1 MSGVTIVLLCEDKQT
16 DSFVRR
22 FLKHRNF
29 KYRDIT
35 TVSLSAGSGSGE
47 QRVKEQYP
55 TELKAIRQKAIRQKE
70 QAYLIVVIDAD
81 THTVD
86 ERHAEL
92 KQACEE
98 EGILP
103 RNSRDANVLHIIP
116 RRNIE
121 TWFAYLEGNNV
132 NESEIYPKLK
142 RERDCKEHAERLHHM
157 CQTRRLR
164 EPVPPSLLEACNE
177 YRSLCR

>member
-1 MSGVTIVLLCEDKQT
+1 MGEMSGVTIVLLCEDKQT

-55 TELKAIRQKAIRQKE
+55 TELKAIRQKE

-98 EGILP
+98 EGIPP
-103 RNSRDANVLHIIP
+103 RNIKDANVLHIIP

-121 TWFAYLEGNNV
+121 TCVCL
-132 NESEIYPKLK
+132 S
-142 RERDCKEHAERLHHM
+142 
-157 CQTRRLR
+157 
-164 EPVPPSLLEACNE
+164 
-177 YRSLCR
+177 

>member
-1 MSGVTIVLLCEDKQT
+1 MSGVKIVLLCEDKQT

-35 TVSLSAGSGSGE
+35 TVSLAAGSGSGE
-47 QRVKEQYP
+47 QQVRKRYP
-55 TELKAIRQKAIRQKE
+55 KELKAIRQRQ

-86 ERHAEL
+86 DRHTEL
-92 KQACEE
+92 KQACEKK
-98 EGILP
+98 GILP
-103 RNSRDANVLHIIP
+103 RNSRDVNVLHIIP

-121 TWFAYLEGNNV
+121 TWFAYLENENV

-142 RERDCKEHAERLHHM
+142 RERNCKEHAERLHHM
-157 CQTRRLR
+157 CQTQNLR
-164 EPVPPSLLEACNE
+164 EPVPPSLREACNE
-177 YRSLCR
+177 YRRLRRSGR